1 MDSNL
6 PARANI
12 KMEVDNTEQKQPGYD
27 PVKYGKDSPTH
38 PEYNQQ
44 LYAPIE
50 IAPRVQ
56 EEQESQDSNKSK

>member
-1 MDSNL
+1 
-6 PARANI
+6 
-12 KMEVDNTEQKQPGYD
+12 MEVDNTEQKQPGYD